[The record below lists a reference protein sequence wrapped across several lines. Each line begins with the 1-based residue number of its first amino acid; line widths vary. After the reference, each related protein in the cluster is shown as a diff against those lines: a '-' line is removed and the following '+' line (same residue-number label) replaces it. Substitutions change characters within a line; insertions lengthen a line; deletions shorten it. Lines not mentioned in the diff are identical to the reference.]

1 MNLYLEPKG
10 KPFYTM
16 AKAVGSTCN
25 LDCTYCYYLEKSK
38 LYPEKSSTLMTDET
52 LHGYIKSYIE
62 AQMAT
67 EVMFTWHGGE
77 ALLRGFDFYKQALKY
92 QKFYANKHNIQ
103 IANTLQTNGIL
114 LNDKWCEFF
123 KENNF
128 LIGISIDG
136 PAKLHDFYRK
146 SRSGKPSMTL
156 VNKGLK
162 LLQKHQV
169 EYNILAVVNNLNSQ
183 YPLEVY
189 EFFKQSGAKYIQ
201 FTPIV
206 ERAIKKAAANQLKLT
221 PPETQ
226 ENVEV
231 TEWSVNPIAY
241 GKFLCAIFD
250 EWVKKDVGTY
260 YVINFDA
267 MLANWM
273 RVPPPI
279 CVFAETCGH
288 ALAMEHN
295 GDVFACD
302 HYVFPEFK
310 RGNIKSKTLYEMAY
324 SPEQVKFGHDK
335 KDKLPK
341 QCKECKY
348 LFACHGE
355 CPKNRISTTK
365 DGESGLNY
373 LCDGFK
379 LFYKHIE
386 PYMEFMVEEL
396 HNKRAPANIMKQ
408 FRQHD

>member
-1 MNLYLEPKG
+1 MDIYLGSKG

-16 AKAVGSTCN
+16 AKPVGSTCN

-38 LYPEKSSTLMTDET
+38 LYPEKSSTLMSDEI
-52 LHGYIKSYIE
+52 LHAYIKSYIE
-62 AQMAT
+62 AQMST

-77 ALLRGFDFYKQALKY
+77 ALLRGLDFYKQAIKY
-92 QKFYANKHNIQ
+92 QKFYAHKHNIR
-103 IANTLQTNGIL
+103 IANSLQTNGIL

-123 KENNF
+123 RENNF

-136 PAKLHDFYRK
+136 PLELHDFYRK
-146 SRSGKPSMTL
+146 SRSGKPSMAL
-156 VNKGLK
+156 VYKGLK
-162 LLQKHQV
+162 LLQKHGV

-189 EFFKQSGAKYIQ
+189 EFFKQSGARYIQ

-206 ERAIKKAAANQLKLT
+206 ERAIKKAAPDQLKLT

-231 TEWSVNPIAY
+231 TKWSVDPIAY

-324 SPEQVKFGHDK
+324 SPEQMKFGKDK

-341 QCKECKY
+341 QCRECTY

-355 CPKNRISTTK
+355 CPKNRIATTK
-365 DGESGLNY
+365 NGEPGLNY
-373 LCDGFK
+373 LCNGFK

-386 PYMEFMVEEL
+386 PYMEFMAEEL
-396 HNKRAPANIMKQ
+396 RQKRPPANVMAWRKG
-408 FRQHD
+408 